1 MGFLPT
7 SYVPGMVFHNTAR
20 LDVVKFAKLNTPWE
34 LGPFELTESSQE
46 YYDLV
51 APPFIRAAQE
61 HENRL
66 RALKS
71 PVLKNITPLEA
82 YFINR
87 AGKAFDVAQGT
98 TLGADMM
105 YLVVKGAFKSGDRTV
120 GQGDVLGAGI
130 PFGDASDAGAVATE
144 DGRVF
149 ALSKGEL
156 DAMCEAHPRLG
167 LKLYQNLAAL
177 R

>member
-34 LGPFELTESSQE
+34 LGPFELTESSQA

-51 APPFIRAAQE
+51 APPFIQAAQE

-87 AGKAFDVAQGT
+87 AGKASDVSSGT
-98 TLGADMM
+98 TLKPDTM
-105 YLVVKGAFKSGDRTV
+105 YLVVKGAFRAGDQTV
-120 GQGDVLGAGI
+120 GQGAFLGAGI
-130 PFGDASDAGAVATE
+130 PFGEMADTGAVAVE
-144 DGRVF
+144 DSRVF
-149 ALSKGEL
+149 ALTKAQL
-156 DAMCEAHPRLG
+156 DAVCEAHPRLG